1 MVFVRKIIV
10 IVKVNEIFIKFG
22 VKLFV
27 KLFNIWNFMYLF
39 EINFIIINKV
49 CLVEFNFVIKVYE
62 WWLNVIY

>member
-10 IVKVNEIFIKFG
+10 IVKVNEIFNKFCI
-22 VKLFV
+22 KLFV

>member
-10 IVKVNEIFIKFG
+10 IVKVNEILIKFC

-39 EINFIIINKV
+39 EINLIIINKV
-49 CLVEFNFVIKVYE
+49 CLFDFDIVINVYE
-62 WWLNVIY
+62 WRLNLIY